1 MANNSVKN
9 IYVLNVLGKNFF
21 VGYDGKNIKL
31 YSNGIIDTN
40 SLEYLISEYINRE
53 LVYYNDSVENL
64 RTFLPELQKV
74 INSSSKSVIL
84 NNIRDF
90 FVNNTNIFTSDVQN
104 SDNSE
109 ENVIVEETSD
119 NTEENIIVEETSG
132 NEFESRSKGKQ
143 KVLSNG
149 KSLLDNNQNAYV
161 SALVLA
167 LLVEISGLVIFTMFL
182 FKIM

>member
-1 MANNSVKN
+1 MVNNSVKN

-31 YSNGIIDTN
+31 YSNGIVDTS

-53 LVYYNDSVENL
+53 LVYYNNGVENL

-104 SDNSE
+104 SDK
-109 ENVIVEETSD
+109 I
-119 NTEENIIVEETSG
+119 EENIIVEETSG